1 MNPTATFYLSGG
13 GKIVVELL
21 PDYAPNTV
29 NSFIHCALS
38 GALDNWPIQRIV
50 PGSWIDLSYTAFK
63 KAECKYL
70 IPRESVLNPQLPL
83 IDSVPGCVCMGGYG
97 ERGNAGCEPFFPL
110 RPCPEHKGIYPVFGK
125 VIEGMEELYRLE
137 KVETKPVKM
146 PFEGMEVNEPLTPQV
161 ILKVELDLKGKTYPR
176 PVKVDTDWIP
186 PTWKEDF
193 RPLD

>member
-63 KAECKYL
+63 NDVCKYL
-70 IPRESVLNPQLPL
+70 IPRESVLNPHLPL
-83 IDSVPGCVCMGGYG
+83 LDSVPGCMCMGGYG

-110 RPCPEHKGIYPVFGK
+110 RPCPTASLLQDPPSLAV
-125 VIEGMEELYRLE
+125 
-137 KVETKPVKM
+137 
-146 PFEGMEVNEPLTPQV
+146 PQP
-161 ILKVELDLKGKTYPR
+161 KTAFR
-176 PVKVDTDWIP
+176 RQNATFAVHFSCRQNVDN
-186 PTWKEDF
+186 
-193 RPLD
+193 